1 MAVSFA
7 LQGYDMPVWRKNRL
21 LRCYKLIEFFQ
32 ATEKRVNAPNAFRML
47 NLLFYISVI
56 IHWNACYY
64 YGISDMCVLGST
76 RWVYGGFDTYSVLR
90 NLINS
95 GNTFI
100 SDTNDSISRAEMS
113 GFSVVPCP
121 LDLPEANQTCVTPPK
136 YLLNMT
142 DVQEV
147 YEKVGITLECKPNGV
162 TYQFKFKELPDIIW
176 ETYDYPNRCAL
187 YYKYVYCMFW
197 SALTLTTIGE
207 TPLPS
212 TDLEYYF
219 MILVSNTESCFLY
232 KWRTC

>member
-1 MAVSFA
+1 
-7 LQGYDMPVWRKNRL
+7 MPIWRNNRL
-21 LRCYKLIEFFQ
+21 LRCYKLIEFFE

-47 NLLFYISVI
+47 NLLFYITVI

-90 NLINS
+90 DMINS

-100 SDTNDSISRAEMS
+100 RDYNESLPRAEAS
-113 GFSVVPCP
+113 GFRFTPCSLDVP
-121 LDLPEANQTCVTPPK
+121 EQNVTCVYPPY

-142 DVQEV
+142 DVHEV
-147 YEKVGITLECKPNGV
+147 YDKVGITLECKPSEI
-162 TYQFKFKELPDIIW
+162 TYQFRFKEHPDIIW
-176 ETYDYPNRCAL
+176 ETYEYANRCSL

-207 TPLPS
+207 TPLPY
-212 TDLEYYF
+212 TDLEYFF
-219 MILVSNTESCFLY
+219 MIVVSSLGVHRFINLAPKLSH
-232 KWRTC
+232 